1 MEPRATIAEVLKAG
15 RSVLIACHV
24 EPDGDCLGSGLAL
37 YWALDALRIPVVIA
51 CHNGVPAS
59 LRYLP
64 GADRVVTDVGPDQA
78 FDVAVTLECSS
89 LDRAGRLAE
98 AVRRAETIVA
108 IDHHADLDPYAHL
121 ADWDPSTA
129 AVGEQVAE
137 LIGRLGVPV
146 DRRIALCLQ
155 TAIVTDTGVFRY
167 ANTRPA
173 TLRLAADLMERGASV
188 VDVVRPVY
196 EEQPASGLRLLGQ
209 ALGGFTLHHNGAV
222 AVTTITPEMLAAAGA
237 SREEVSGIAAALR
250 AIAGVRLAMS
260 FEADEDGVV
269 RVSLRARDGVR
280 ADRIARS
287 LGGGGHPAAAGAE
300 IRGRLDEVVRR
311 ALALAA
317 RELGVGYSG
326 EPATS

>member
-1 MEPRATIAEVLKAG
+1 
-15 RSVLIACHV
+15 V
-24 EPDGDCLGSGLAL
+24 EPDGDCLGAGLAL
-37 YWALDALRIPVVIA
+37 YWALEALRIPVVIA
-51 CHNGVPAS
+51 SHDGVPAS
-59 LRYLP
+59 LRFLP
-64 GADRVVTDVGPDQA
+64 GADRVVTGVLADQA
-78 FDVAVTLECSS
+78 FDVAVTMECSS

-108 IDHHADLDPYAHL
+108 VDHHAELDPYAHL
-121 ADWDPSTA
+121 ADWDVA
-129 AVGEQVAE
+129 AAAIGEQVAE
-137 LIGRLGVPV
+137 LIGHLGVTV

-173 TLRLAADLMERGASV
+173 TLRLAADLAERGAPV

-209 ALGGFTLHHNGAV
+209 ALGGFTLHHDGAV

-237 SREEVSGIAAALR
+237 SREEVSGIAGALR

-260 FEADEDGVV
+260 FEADEGGMV

-280 ADRIARS
+280 ADRVARS

-300 IRGRLDEVVRR
+300 IRGRLDDVVRR

-317 RELGVGYSG
+317 QELEVGSNG
-326 EPATS
+326 EPANS